1 MSRHAVA
8 GVALAALLVLSGCTG
23 VLSGPVS
30 FSASQATV
38 SDAALEETG
47 YQHNSTQAMN
57 VSRTFEAA
65 GQSKE
70 VEVTNWISEYH
81 QRVGLPGVGEQKV
94 AVFAAFSSPQV
105 EILGTS
111 FNPLAKYD
119 DRQLAQRFTSQ
130 LDSVS
135 GVREVGSQNRTMLG
149 KTTEV
154 SKFEA
159 SVTTATGIEFDAYL
173 HVTKVKHEGDI
184 VVAVGVYPQQ
194 LPGQEENV
202 YRLIRGVEHGT

>member
-1 MSRHAVA
+1 MTRHAVV

-94 AVFAAFSSPQV
+94 AVFATFSSPQV
-105 EILGTS
+105 EILGKS
-111 FNPLAKYD
+111 FNPLDKYS
-119 DRQLAQRFTSQ
+119 DRQLAQQFTSQ

-173 HVTKVKHEGDI
+173 HVTKVKHEGDF
-184 VVAVGVYPQQ
+184 VVAVGVYPQK
-194 LPGQEENV
+194 LPGQEEKI
-202 YRLIRGVEHGT
+202 YQLIRGVEHGT

>member
-23 VLSGPVS
+23 FLSGPVS

-38 SDAALEETG
+38 GDAALEETG
-47 YQHNSTQAMN
+47 YQHNSTKAMN
-57 VSRTFEAA
+57 VSRTFEGA

-105 EILGTS
+105 DILGKS

-119 DRQLAQRFTSQ
+119 DRQLAQQFTSQ
-130 LDSVS
+130 LDSVR

-154 SKFEA
+154 TKFEA

-184 VVAVGVYPQQ
+184 VVAVGVYPQK
-194 LPGQEENV
+194 LPGQEEKI
-202 YRLIRGVEHGT
+202 YRLIRGVEHGA

>member
-1 MSRHAVA
+1 MARRTAA
-8 GVALAALLVLSGCTG
+8 GVSLAVLLVLGGCTG
-23 VLSGPVS
+23 FLSGPVT

-38 SDAALEETG
+38 SDDALEETG
-47 YQHNSTQAMN
+47 YQHNSTEPMN
-57 VSRTFEAA
+57 ASRTFSAA

-70 VEVTNWISEYH
+70 VEVTSWISEYH

-94 AVFAAFSSPQV
+94 AVFATFSSPQV
-105 EILGTS
+105 EVLGQS

-119 DRQLAQRFTSQ
+119 DRQLAQQFTSQ

-135 GVREVGSQNRTMLG
+135 DVRKVDSQNRTMLG
-149 KTTEV
+149 KTTKV

-173 HVTKVKHEGDI
+173 HVTKVKHEGDF
-184 VVAVGVYPQQ
+184 VVAVGVYPQK
-194 LPGQEENV
+194 LPGQDQKV
-202 YRLIRGVEHGT
+202 YRLLRGVQHGE

>member
-1 MSRHAVA
+1 MTRRAVA
-8 GVALAALLVLSGCTG
+8 SVSLAVLLVLGGCTG
-23 VLSGPVS
+23 FLSGPVS
-30 FSASQATV
+30 FAASQATV
-38 SDAALEETG
+38 SDDALEETG
-47 YQHNSTQAMN
+47 YQHNSTEAMN

-94 AVFAAFSSPQV
+94 AIFATFASPKV
-105 EILGTS
+105 EILGKS
-111 FNPLAKYD
+111 FNPLDKYD
-119 DRQLAQRFTSQ
+119 DRQLAQQFTSQ

-135 GVREVGSQNRTMLG
+135 AIEQVDSQNRTMLG
-149 KTTEV
+149 KTTRV

-173 HVTKVKHEGDI
+173 HVTKVEHEGDF
-184 VVAVGVYPQQ
+184 VVAIGVYPQK
-194 LPGQEENV
+194 LPGQDQKV
-202 YRLIRGVEHGT
+202 YRLIRGVQHGE